1 MYYYHLDQLNTP
13 RFVTNNKAE
22 VVWENQA
29 DVYGYEESEISN
41 TNSFTQPIRFQ
52 GQYLDEESGLH
63 YNRYRYLMEDGMMK
77 VVNLLLTVGL
87 QVMALR
93 LIMVMF

>member
-13 RFVTNNKAE
+13 RFVTNSSAQ

-29 DVYGYEESEISN
+29 DAYGYVEPKPDAESTVNN
-41 TNSFTQPIRFQ
+41 TFTQPIRFQ

-63 YNRYRYLMEDGMMK
+63 YNRYRYYSPKQQRFINQDPIGL
-77 VVNLLLTVGL
+77 VGRARSRTL
-87 QVMALR
+87 P
-93 LIMVMF
+93 

>member
-29 DVYGYEESEISN
+29 DVYGYVESEVST

-52 GQYLDEESGLH
+52 GAIFRRRAAYITIATATTARNNSDL
-63 YNRYRYLMEDGMMK
+63 
-77 VVNLLLTVGL
+77 
-87 QVMALR
+87 
-93 LIMVMF
+93 